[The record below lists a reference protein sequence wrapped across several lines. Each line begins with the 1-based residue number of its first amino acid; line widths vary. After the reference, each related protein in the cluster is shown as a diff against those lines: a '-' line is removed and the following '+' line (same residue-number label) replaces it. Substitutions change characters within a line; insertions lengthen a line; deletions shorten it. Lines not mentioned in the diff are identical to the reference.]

1 LEIIAAHPS
10 GCTEAL
16 AADNI
21 PADVLIEPSGLA
33 LARVESVLDEHG
45 FLEVTTLWIVRR
57 EAARML
63 AHARNS

>member
-1 LEIIAAHPS
+1 LEVIAAHPS

-33 LARVESVLDEHG
+33 LARVESVLDEQFSRSDH
-45 FLEVTTLWIVRR
+45 VVDQ
-57 EAARML
+57 
-63 AHARNS
+63 